1 MDARKEVNRQVL
13 AVQRRFVARREEQQ
27 HFREAFRQILYTRSD
42 TGIIQQNKRLFL
54 INAQGG
60 WGKTTLLDRFIQ
72 ICSEEDP
79 SFKSLVI
86 KIDWELYR
94 VDKELDEADKA
105 IKVMDIIHDALTPEY
120 EEYFREYRAKRERHT
135 EILQERD
142 RVFKE
147 FDGWLDLTAD
157 VVELVSPVSSPSL
170 KPAFKT
176 IAQTVVPVIAEQ
188 RKKFSEWFRRKL
200 RPDDYDLYDDPKGQ
214 LSRLFVEALRKA
226 SDKRPLVLMFDTS
239 EYLLHVKWVYSG
251 LIKYTIPA
259 ANQFLLVIAGRI
271 PEEVRMS
278 IRNNIRDSYI
288 YKSDLDAFSRID
300 VEDYLRL
307 CISDISDESETDIPS
322 NVIDF
327 IHEKTKGIPLAVDV
341 VGNAFNKGYDLPQAF
356 GDGAN
361 HIDTDSIIETVAYR
375 FLKHCLDDPNSSD
388 DRDYIYTFAVMPD
401 EVENEFPVIDYV
413 WKRLF
418 GEKVK
423 TFEIINHLQSEYS
436 FIFPNNRMHSIV
448 KYFVCTA
455 LAKGKLSAG
464 RLFEINQAALDYY
477 YTKTTSFKDYQ
488 TKFRN
493 RNYQEA
499 AIGRLNHL
507 FWLNDIEAGVSF
519 LCDVYSL
526 AIRYGEFD
534 FASRFLAALTTKE
547 WLRCR
552 LSTSHDE
559 LITSLQHFG
568 VYIRRIEENLPSIV
582 RLKEQIFSR
591 LDTETKIL
599 TLIDEAVIAAKAK
612 KIKLALKKLE
622 QAERLVTENSFT
634 KERASAY
641 RAIGITARRQGN
653 LNIAI
658 ECLSRAYSLNDDV
671 RILIE
676 IGHTRSQNNEKE
688 EAIKVYN
695 EVLRIDPSKSFVS
708 KFIESLSRPSQ
719 TITDHL
725 EHQLRACYSRLK
737 GLTNVNI
744 AYYRTH
750 SQISKL
756 LMQQGRLHEALKAR
770 QIAEQGFSNLACT
783 FNKSSGLY
791 LLIGDSETAL
801 KKARI
806 ALEIGDD
813 NPGTYL
819 SMGDVYRFLGY
830 TPEAKKYYDL
840 AISAANRH
848 KRTSK
853 QLFVRKKGLYG
864 KGLTLLLEGEFEHGL
879 QTLEQAYQ
887 IMHYQDNVTSDAQ
900 VLVAVGLAFV
910 LNERIRRAEDFFKE
924 AIELSE
930 KIIAVSPSA
939 YEPYYNKFVSLVGL
953 SMFDDAEDLLRQCLS
968 ICDAKGVV
976 ILALEKISLIGKIP
990 RYSEQATVFINW
1002 LREYL

>member
-1 MDARKEVNRQVL
+1 MDARKEVNRQAL

-27 HFREAFRQILYTRSD
+27 HFREAFRQILHARSD
-42 TGIIQQNKRLFL
+42 IDLTQQNKRLFL

-72 ICSEEDP
+72 ICFEEDP

-94 VDKELDEADKA
+94 VDKELDEVDKA
-105 IKVMDIIHDALTPEY
+105 IKVMDILYDELTPEY
-120 EEYFREYRAKRERHT
+120 ENYFREYRAKRERHA

-142 RVFKE
+142 RASKE

-157 VVELVSPVSSPSL
+157 VVELASPVSSPL
-170 KPAFKT
+170 IKPAIKT
-176 IAQTVVPVIAEQ
+176 IVQTVVPVIAEQ
-188 RKKFSEWFRRKL
+188 RKKFSDWFRRRL
-200 RPDDYDLYDDPKGQ
+200 RPDDYDLYDDPKGH
-214 LSRLFVEALRKA
+214 LSRLFVKALLKA
-226 SDKRPLVLMFDTS
+226 AQKRPLVLMFDTS
-239 EYLLHVKWVYSG
+239 EHLLHVKWVYSG
-251 LIKYTIPA
+251 LIKYTIPDSY
-259 ANQFLLVIAGRI
+259 QLLLVIAGRI
-271 PEEVRMS
+271 PKEILMY

-307 CISDISDESETDIPS
+307 CVGETDIPP

-341 VGNAFNKGYDLPQAF
+341 VGNAFTRGYDLPQAF
-356 GDGAN
+356 GEGAN
-361 HIDTDSIIETVAYR
+361 NIDIDSIIETVAYR
-375 FLKHCLDDPNSSD
+375 FLKHCLDDPNRSD

-401 EVENEFPVIDYV
+401 EVENEFPVIDFV

-418 GEKVK
+418 GEKIETV
-423 TFEIINHLQSEYS
+423 EIISRLQSEYS

-477 YTKTTSFKDYQ
+477 YTKTISFKDYQ

-547 WLRCR
+547 WLRSR

-568 VYIRRIEENLPSIV
+568 VYIGRLGENLPSV
-582 RLKEQIFSR
+582 VKLKEQIFSR

-612 KIKLALKKLE
+612 KLKLALEKLE
-622 QAERLVTENSFT
+622 QVERLVTENSFI
-634 KERASAY
+634 KERAAAY
-641 RAIGITARRQGN
+641 QAIGITARRQRY
-653 LNIAI
+653 LNTAI
-658 ECLSRAYSLNDDV
+658 KCLSKAYSLSGDV

-695 EVLRIDPSKSFVS
+695 EVLRIDRSKYFVS

-737 GLTNVNI
+737 GLTKVNI

-791 LLIGDSETAL
+791 LLIGDSKTAL
-801 KKARI
+801 EKARI

-819 SMGDVYRFLGY
+819 SMGDVYRFLGH

-840 AISAANRH
+840 AISTANRH
-848 KRTSK
+848 KQTSK

-864 KGLTLLLEGEFEHGL
+864 KGLTLLLESEFENGL

-887 IMHYQDNVTSDAQ
+887 IMHDQDNVTIDAQ

-910 LNERIRRAEDFFKE
+910 LNERIRRAENFFKE
-924 AIELSE
+924 TIELSE

-939 YEPYYNKFVSLVGL
+939 YEPYYNKFIALVGL
-953 SMFDDAEDLLRQCLS
+953 SRFDEAENLLRQCLG

-976 ILALEKISLIGKIP
+976 TLALEKISLIGKIP
-990 RYSEQATVFINW
+990 RYSEQTSVFINW

>member
-1 MDARKEVNRQVL
+1 MDARKEVNQQAL
-13 AVQRRFVARREEQQ
+13 AVQRRFVARREEQER
-27 HFREAFRQILYTRSD
+27 FREALRQMLHARSD
-42 TGIIQQNKRLFL
+42 TDLTQQNKRLFL

-72 ICSEEDP
+72 ICREEDS

-86 KIDWELYR
+86 KIDWELYK
-94 VDKELDEADKA
+94 VDKKLDEVDKA
-105 IKVMDIIHDALTPEY
+105 IKVMDILYDNLTPEY
-120 EEYFREYRAKRERHT
+120 ENYFREYRAKRERQA

-142 RVFKE
+142 RASKE
-147 FDGWLDLTAD
+147 FFDGLLDLTAD
-157 VVELVSPVSSPSL
+157 IVEQALPVSSQLS

-176 IAQTVVPVIAEQ
+176 IVQTAVPVIAEQ
-188 RKKFSEWFRRKL
+188 RKKLNDWFRRRL

-214 LSRLFVEALRKA
+214 LSRLFVKALLKA
-226 SDKRPLVLMFDTS
+226 VEKRPLVLMFDTS
-239 EYLLHVKWVYSG
+239 EHLLHVKWISSG
-251 LIKYTIPA
+251 LIKYTIPES
-259 ANQFLLVIAGRI
+259 NRLLLVIAGRI
-271 PEEVRMS
+271 PEEILMS
-278 IRNNIRDSYI
+278 MRNNIRDTYI

-307 CISDISDESETDIPS
+307 CVGKTDIPP

-341 VGNAFNKGYDLPQAF
+341 IGSAFTKGYDLSQAF
-356 GDGAN
+356 GEGAN
-361 HIDTDSIIETVAYR
+361 NTDTIIKTVAYR
-375 FLKHCLDDPNSSD
+375 FLKHCLDDPNRSD

-401 EVENEFPVIDYV
+401 EVENVFPVIDFI

-418 GEKVK
+418 GEKIK
-423 TFEIINHLQSEYS
+423 TDETISRLRSEYS
-436 FIFPNNRMHSIV
+436 FIFTNDRMHSIV

-455 LAKGKLSAG
+455 LAEGKLSAG

-488 TKFRN
+488 TKFGN
-493 RNYQEA
+493 QNYQEA

-526 AIRYGEFD
+526 AIRYGKFD
-534 FASRFLAALTTKE
+534 FASRFLEALTNKE
-547 WLRCR
+547 WLRSR
-552 LSTSHDE
+552 LSASHDE

-568 VYIRRIEENLPSIV
+568 VYIGRLGENLPSV
-582 RLKEQIFSR
+582 VKLKEQIFSR

-612 KIKLALKKLE
+612 RLKLALKKLE
-622 QAERLVTENSFT
+622 QAERLVAENSFT
-634 KERASAY
+634 KERAAAY
-641 RAIGITARRQGN
+641 RAIGITARRLGY
-653 LNIAI
+653 LNTAI
-658 ECLSRAYSLNDDV
+658 GCLRKSYSLNDDV
-671 RILIE
+671 HILIE
-676 IGHTRSQNNEKE
+676 IGHTLSQNNEKE

-737 GLTNVNI
+737 GFTKDSI
-744 AYYRTH
+744 AYYRTY

-783 FNKSSGLY
+783 FNKSSKLY
-791 LLIGDSETAL
+791 LLIGDSKTAL
-801 KKARI
+801 EKARI

-819 SMGDVYRFLGY
+819 SMGDVCRFLGH

-840 AISAANRH
+840 AISTANHH
-848 KRTSK
+848 KQTSK

-864 KGLTLLLEGEFEHGL
+864 KGLTLLLESEFENGL

-887 IMHYQDNVTSDAQ
+887 IMHDQDNVTIDAQ

-910 LNERIRRAEDFFKE
+910 LNERIRRAENFFKE
-924 AIELSE
+924 TIELSE

-939 YEPYYNKFVSLVGL
+939 YEPYYNKFIALVGL
-953 SMFDDAEDLLRQCLS
+953 SRFDEAEDLLRQCLS
-968 ICDAKGVV
+968 ICNAEGVV
-976 ILALEKISLIGKIP
+976 TLALEKISLIGKSP
-990 RYSEQATVFINW
+990 RYSEQTSVFINW